1 MTDQRLERLE
11 FEICD
16 MQELIQALS
25 AQLTKEVIQGAA
37 FKKEKHRGGIF
48 LSIRKKNKGV
58 IR

>member
-48 LSIRKKNKGV
+48 LSIRKKK
-58 IR
+58 